1 MVCPCFGTQG
11 HSSSRDFLI
20 TILQWWLPKLF
31 VFVRSLCQLAK
42 LQNLPPSQP
51 QVFVMKNESSSSEN
65 ERQEIVDC
73 THSYYTQ
80 FYLLKFVNQQNSQL
94 SSAPLVCLGYQLL
107 KFFLRLFSEM
117 SFCSKV
123 SLFKLTFFYNVTM
136 VTSTF

>member
-11 HSSSRDFLI
+11 HSSRRDFLI
-20 TILQWWLPKLF
+20 TILQCWLPQLF
-31 VFVRSLCQLAK
+31 VFVRSFYQLAK

-51 QVFVMKNESSSSEN
+51 QVFVMRNESSSLEN

-94 SSAPLVCLGYQLL
+94 SSAPPLVCLGYQLL
-107 KFFLRLFSEM
+107 KFFLKDCLVKCPSVQ
-117 SFCSKV
+117 K
-123 SLFKLTFFYNVTM
+123 
-136 VTSTF
+136 

>member
-11 HSSSRDFLI
+11 HSSSKDFLI
-20 TILQWWLPKLF
+20 TILKCFGYQNFLFLEASINWPNYKICQPANPKFLLDK
-31 VFVRSLCQLAK
+31 R
-42 LQNLPPSQP
+42 
-51 QVFVMKNESSSSEN
+51 NESSSLVN

-123 SLFKLTFFYNVTM
+123 SLLTYILL
-136 VTSTF
+136 